1 MRSSMRKKLIVCV
14 LPGDELVRANP
25 CVLVRV
31 FNKLDLPMFD
41 RPQKAISGRWSRGKS
56 SGRVAL
62 LTNRAELIFTTGGRE
77 AGISCHCNRV
87 STLVHDR
94 FLKISISSYWR
105 PESDFRFRRD
115 RCGCVGQ

>member
-25 CVLVRV
+25 CVLVSV

-41 RPQKAISGRWSRGKS
+41 RPQKAISGRWSRGNS

-62 LTNRAELIFTTGGRE
+62 LTNRAELIFTIGSRE
-77 AGISCHCNRV
+77 AEIHCHCNRFPLFV
-87 STLVHDR
+87 EEFRDEGYFGTEEKLSGISR
-94 FLKISISSYWR
+94 F
-105 PESDFRFRRD
+105 
-115 RCGCVGQ
+115 